1 MERHGRRGRGLQQ
14 HEWRVRWEPD
24 AAHANLLRDRRTQRD
39 AMFRAQNCNQQD
51 AGDRETVDGL
61 GAFPRFPT
69 DDAADEATRRIRVV
83 TSYMRV
89 TRKSREGARRAEKR
103 RKSLL
108 RAARDERERLAA
120 AQRARE
126 AEERR
131 EAARQER
138 GSRTVGPA
146 ARTRPGSTVP
156 ADVEVPRPERRE
168 RLRAPRR
175 GPTHVCARVGAVAVA
190 FVEFRRPPRGR
201 FGDG

>member
-1 MERHGRRGRGLQQ
+1 ME
-14 HEWRVRWEPD
+14 
-24 AAHANLLRDRRTQRD
+24 NKN
-39 AMFRAQNCNQQD
+39 FS
-51 AGDRETVDGL
+51 
-61 GAFPRFPT
+61 
-69 DDAADEATRRIRVV
+69 
-83 TSYMRV
+83 SYMRV

-103 RKSLL
+103 RQSLL
-108 RAARDERERLAA
+108 RAAREERERLAA
-120 AQRARE
+120 ARRAHE
-126 AEERR
+126 AEGRR
-131 EAARQER
+131 EAARRER

-146 ARTRPGSTVP
+146 ARTRPGSTMP